1 MKLDD
6 FLNNIPSTADVNW
19 LFSKQTIK
27 DGASLDPNELMIAC
41 SELKQ
46 VFAAGDVTSWRSQV
60 RKSQSKTPT
69 HIQIANMYI
78 KANKRRIIY
87 TRGDWHIY
95 QDGVWA
101 KYDDFLFMQEI
112 KKLLEGL
119 EKSHGME
126 FSAYAARSIISFIE
140 AELSI
145 SESMVD
151 SDPNLINMKNGV
163 FHIDTRTLMPHDPKY
178 LLTTQLPFDYDPG
191 AAAPMWQGYLKSTF
205 VNPIKENEPID
216 EDTALIGFL
225 RQAIGYSLT
234 LHTGREK
241 TFWCI
246 GEGSNGKGVLFHVLQ
261 KLVGQASVALDLN
274 NLTTNQYQLA
284 MLAGKKIAFCTEADK
299 DANMVNDGQIKALIS
314 GDEMMV
320 RQIRERPFVLRN
332 TAKLWW
338 SMNNF
343 PHVKDTS
350 HGFWR
355 RVMVIPFN
363 RIFAEGEAVLGL
375 KDILETELSGIFNW
389 AIDGLTNLEDNS
401 WVMPTQISRLT
412 EKYKKESN
420 IVDLF
425 IEDAC
430 KVGKDLESQSSEI
443 YKGYKEW
450 CRDNNYQAKSNK
462 NFKNEM
468 ERLGYRYSR
477 VANKRLFQGVEYVSD
492 PNSPFKISF

>member
-6 FLNNIPSTADVNW
+6 FLNNIPGTADINW
-19 LFSKQTIK
+19 LFDKQTIK
-27 DGASLDPNELMIAC
+27 DAASLDPNELMIVC

-46 VFAAGDVTSWRSQV
+46 TFSAGDVNSWRSQV
-60 RKSQSKTPT
+60 RKAQSKTPT

-112 KKLLEGL
+112 KALLEGL

-145 SESMVD
+145 SESIVD

-163 FHIDTRTLMPHDPKY
+163 FHIDTRTLMSHDPKY

-205 VNPIKENEPID
+205 VNPIQDDKPID

-241 TFWCI
+241 TFWCV

-274 NLTTNQYQLA
+274 NLTNNQYQLA

-320 RQIRERPFVLRN
+320 RQIRERPFVLKN

-363 RIFAEGEAVLGL
+363 RIFTEGEAVLGL

-389 AIDGLTNLEDNS
+389 AVDGLTSLEDNG
-401 WVMPTQISRLT
+401 WIMPTQISRLT

-420 IVDLF
+420 IVELF
-425 IEDAC
+425 IEDKCVLTKGEKIKSSNLYNAY
-430 KVGKDLESQSSEI
+430 KDWCDKNGYQKKSS
-443 YKGYKEW
+443 
-450 CRDNNYQAKSNK
+450 K
-462 NFKNEM
+462 NFKNEL
-468 ERLGYRYSR
+468 ERLKILSARESS
-477 VANKRLFQGVEYVSD
+477 GVYYLDIELD
-492 PNSPFKISF
+492 PNHMFQSN